1 MRAKLIYLT
10 YQACSCSAPK
20 PCVDANNG
28 YKRPLTGENRGHRL
42 IGGRAYAAQ
51 KRVLYLNLKILGVR
65 GPFFQEA
72 ACDLHLT
79 ENSIPDEKKLHN
91 ARGKP
96 QIGVSLDGA
105 EEVTFKMI

>member
-1 MRAKLIYLT
+1 MEDL
-10 YQACSCSAPK
+10 CSPEE
-20 PCVDANNG
+20 G
-28 YKRPLTGENRGHRL
+28 PLPEPQDSRG
-42 IGGRAYAAQ
+42 Q
-51 KRVLYLNLKILGVR
+51 